1 MNRKNSFLKNTLILF
16 TAMFITKIIGAVLR
30 IPLTNMLGGIGM
42 GYFSTAYSFFNPV
55 YTVLAAGLPTIVT
68 KLTAQSSVC
77 GKYREARKIKRASL
91 ILSFVAGFI
100 GTAFML
106 LLAVPF
112 ADFAAKSSDSVWAV
126 LMISPSVIFCCIAAA
141 YRGYYEGLS
150 DMLPTALS
158 QVIESVIKAIL
169 GLGFSAI
176 VLHLGDIGKIAEDK
190 VLPYAAAAAILGVT
204 AGEFGGTLF
213 LILRSKLRSDGI
225 MTEDLSKSPI
235 AESTFEII
243 KKLIVQSLP
252 ISLGAVIIN
261 LSSLIDLL
269 TISGGIQEVFVEKSD
284 FFLTHYP
291 IAVKE
296 SGVDNI
302 GNFVYGSYTGIV
314 LSLFMI
320 ITSLTS
326 LIGKSALPGIA
337 SAYECGK
344 KDELKKQV
352 NILLSGIFIIGL
364 PLCMSLSLLS
374 EPVLSLLYP
383 LRPAEVSVSITPL
396 SVLCAGGIPI
406 ALCSG
411 IFSVFQ
417 ATGRSDIPIKLMMTG
432 SVVKLIFNLL
442 FIRIPFLSFSGAALS
457 TVVSHITV
465 SILGIIYLNKI
476 LEIECRPFSLMS
488 RPFIAA
494 SACAAVS
501 AFSHYI
507 LFDML
512 NDIIRMLLSVAAG
525 GLTYSVT
532 LLLVD
537 KRLIELLKNYRKK
550 KISV

>member
-1 MNRKNSFLKNTLILF
+1 MENIDMCYEIVLDVEILLTHMIAAWCYCYLIKPFMTNRKYLWTVGASYVAVMETLWVIPYSLSNFCAYFLGVAAGFTVMVLTDLKSGRLKILQ
-16 TAMFITKIIGAVLR
+16 KIFLAYTFFSVRWLVQSMSAGIEDIMSAVL
-30 IPLTNMLGGIGM
+30 T
-42 GYFSTAYSFFNPV
+42 
-55 YTVLAAGLPTIVT
+55 
-68 KLTAQSSVC
+68 
-77 GKYREARKIKRASL
+77 SL
-91 ILSFVAGFI
+91 FV
-100 GTAFML
+100 
-106 LLAVPF
+106 
-112 ADFAAKSSDSVWAV
+112 
-126 LMISPSVIFCCIAAA
+126 
-141 YRGYYEGLS
+141 
-150 DMLPTALS
+150 
-158 QVIESVIKAIL
+158 
-169 GLGFSAI
+169 
-176 VLHLGDIGKIAEDK
+176 
-190 VLPYAAAAAILGVT
+190 
-204 AGEFGGTLF
+204 
-213 LILRSKLRSDGI
+213 SDGI

-269 TISGGIQEVFVEKSD
+269 TISGGIQEVFVEKSE

-291 IAVKE
+291 LAVKE

-326 LIGKSALPGIA
+326 LVGKSALPGIA
-337 SAYECGK
+337 AAYECGK

-383 LRPAEVSVSITPL
+383 VRPAEVSVSITPL

-476 LEIECRPFSLMS
+476 LEIECRPLSLMS
-488 RPFIAA
+488 RPFMAA

-501 AFSHYI
+501 AFSYYI
-507 LFDML
+507 LFDAL
-512 NDIIRMLLSVAAG
+512 NDIIRMLLSIAAG
-525 GLTYSVT
+525 GLTYSVI

-537 KRLIELLKNYRKK
+537 KRLIELLKNYRKR